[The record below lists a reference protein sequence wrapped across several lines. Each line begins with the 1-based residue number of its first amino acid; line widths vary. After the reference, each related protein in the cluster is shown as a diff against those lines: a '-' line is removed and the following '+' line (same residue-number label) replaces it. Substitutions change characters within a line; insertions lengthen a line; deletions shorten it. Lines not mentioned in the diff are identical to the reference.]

1 MLSKILNHLWPRA
14 TVMAFRGGRG
24 GNAIQC
30 TTVLGAIE
38 GFDGAMVTVVI
49 NSYGP

>member
-1 MLSKILNHLWPRA
+1 ML
-14 TVMAFRGGRG
+14 RGGGGGGGGGG